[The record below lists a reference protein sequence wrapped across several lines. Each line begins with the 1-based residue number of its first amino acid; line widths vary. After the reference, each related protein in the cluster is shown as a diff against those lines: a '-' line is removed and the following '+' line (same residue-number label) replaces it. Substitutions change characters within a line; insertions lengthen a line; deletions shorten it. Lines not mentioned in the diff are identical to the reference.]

1 MPMARTSKWFR
12 RIELALWIFGL
23 SMIGVSVGAAVDRMQ
38 YQSNSQRVVSA
49 AMRQVASVGV
59 EASIASSQAVAVET
73 PQLASQTEQYETAI
87 GPVRPEVVGALEHLE
102 GEPADSAPAE
112 QSDQKVSAV
121 AAAELPEEIGAFGLI
136 EIPRLGMSVVVREGV
151 DESTLSRAVGLV
163 PGTAR
168 PGDSGNIVL
177 AGHRDTFFRPLRG
190 IEVEDTIK
198 LVVPPH
204 TYEYRVE
211 SLRVVKPQE
220 VSVMDSRGVDELTL
234 VTCYPFR
241 YIGPAPDRF
250 IVRATRV
257 R

>member
-1 MPMARTSKWFR
+1 MARTSKWIR
-12 RIELALWIFGL
+12 RIELGLWIFGL

-38 YQSNSQRVVSA
+38 YQSEKQRAVSI
-49 AMRQVASVGV
+49 AMSQVASVGV
-59 EASIASSQAVAVET
+59 EASIARPEPVAAEG
-73 PQLASQTEQYETAI
+73 PQLASQTEQYDAAI
-87 GPVRPEVVGALEHLE
+87 GPERPEVDGALDDAAMK
-102 GEPADSAPAE
+102 EPLPVPA
-112 QSDQKVSAV
+112 QQAGRSVSAV
-121 AAAELPEEIGAFGLI
+121 AAAELAPDIAAYGVI
-136 EIPRLGMSVVVREGV
+136 EIPRLGLSAVVQEGV
-151 DESTLSRAVGLV
+151 DETTLSRAVGLV

-168 PGDSGNIVL
+168 PGEDGNVVL
-177 AGHRDTFFRPLRG
+177 AGHRDTFFRPLSG